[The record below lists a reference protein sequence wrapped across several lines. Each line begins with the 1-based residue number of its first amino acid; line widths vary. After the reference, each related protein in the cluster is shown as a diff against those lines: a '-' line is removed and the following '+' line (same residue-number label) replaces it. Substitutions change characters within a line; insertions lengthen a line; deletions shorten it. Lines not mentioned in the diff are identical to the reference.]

1 MFLLYINDIGD
12 NIESQIRLFADD
24 TILYTVIKG
33 MGDASLL
40 QKDLD
45 KMIDW
50 CNQWQ
55 MSFNYDKCKI
65 LKIYRSLHPVAH
77 QYTLDGTVLESVHH
91 HPYLGIELTSNLNWG
106 KHISNIVGKANRT
119 LGFLRRN
126 LGKCPESVKNQAYT
140 TLIRPRLEYCSS
152 VWDPYTHKQVKDIEG
167 IQRRAA
173 RFVKGCYVRTPATV
187 TKPLKELEWSTLQQR
202 RQMSRLTMMYKIVN
216 DQSSPAQIPDYVQKK
231 TRVTR
236 SFHPKRFINLG
247 SKSNTYKY
255 SFFIKTV
262 KEWNGLPDELIEQE
276 TLESFKSALADYLD
290 H

>member
-1 MFLLYINDIGD
+1 
-12 NIESQIRLFADD
+12 
-24 TILYTVIKG
+24 

-40 QKDLD
+40 QKDLN

-55 MSFNYDKCKI
+55 MSFNNDKCKVLRI
-65 LKIYRSLHPVAH
+65 CRSLHPVVH
-77 QYTLDGTVLESVHH
+77 QYTLDGTVLESVYH

-106 KHISNIVGKANRT
+106 KHISNIVGKVNRT

-152 VWDPYTHKQVKDIEG
+152 VWDPHTHKHVKDIEG

-173 RFVKGCYVRTPATV
+173 RFVNGCYVRTPGTV
-187 TKPLKELEWSTLQQR
+187 TKLLKELECSTLQQR

-216 DQSSPAQIPDYVQKK
+216 D
-231 TRVTR
+231 
-236 SFHPKRFINLG
+236 
-247 SKSNTYKY
+247 
-255 SFFIKTV
+255 
-262 KEWNGLPDELIEQE
+262 
-276 TLESFKSALADYLD
+276 
-290 H
+290 

>member
-55 MSFNYDKCKI
+55 MSFNYDKCKV

-77 QYTLDGTVLESVHH
+77 QYTLDETVLESVHH

-140 TLIRPRLEYCSS
+140 TLIRPRLEYCSR
-152 VWDPYTHKQVKDIEG
+152 VWDPHTHKQVKDIEG

-187 TKPLKELEWSTLQQR
+187 TKPLKELQWSTLQQR

-276 TLESFKSALADYLD
+276 TLESFKSALADYVD